1 MIKILHLLLK
11 VSVVQFLCCVYASTA
26 FHPPASQPSLSP
38 VYTSMASFSPGIQM
52 SRGQVHNKLIIAL
65 IISSSSLGLIVFCCL
80 CFWAVYRSKQFP
92 KPTKNSESGISLP
105 KKGFVQSFDYKTLEK
120 ATCGFKDSNLIGRGG
135 FGFVYKACLDNHTLA
150 AVKKIENVSQEAKRE
165 FQNEVDLLSKIH
177 HPNIISLLGHTS
189 EISSSFIVYELM
201 EKGSLD
207 AQLHGPSRGSAL
219 TWHMR
224 MKIALDTARG
234 VEYLHERCRPPVI
247 HRDIKSS
254 NILLDSSFNAKISD
268 FGLAVTNGMHGKNNI
283 KLSGTL
289 GYVAPEYLLDG
300 KLTDKSDV
308 YSFGVVLLE
317 LLLGRRPVEKLSSVQ
332 CQSLVTWAMPQLTD
346 RSKLPKIVD
355 PVIKDTMDHKHLY
368 QVAAVAVLCV
378 QPEPSYRP
386 LITDVLHSLVPLVPV
401 ELGGTLRLVIDS
413 MASSMLSLGSTSLLP
428 RVINKDKLKLG
439 TSGSNPFLKAKSF
452 SRVTMSVTVK
462 PSRFEGIT
470 MAPPDP
476 ILGVSEAFK
485 ADTNELKLNLGVG
498 AYRTEELQPYVLNVV
513 KKAENLMLERG
524 DNKEYLPIEG
534 LAAFNKATAEL
545 LFGAGHP
552 VIKEQKVATIQG
564 LSGTGSLRLAAALI
578 ERYFPGAKVLIS
590 APTWGNHK
598 NIFNDAK
605 VPWSEYRYYDPKTI
619 GLDFEGMIAD
629 IKEAPEGSFILLHGC
644 AHNPTGIDPTPEQ
657 WVKIAD
663 VIQEK
668 NHIPF
673 FDVAYQGFASGS
685 LDEDAASVRLFA
697 ERGMEFFVAQSYS
710 KNLGLYAERIG
721 AINVVCSSADA
732 ATRVKS
738 QLKRIARPMY
748 SNPPVHGARI
758 VANVVG
764 DAAMFNEWKAEM
776 EMMAGRIKTV
786 RQQLYDSL
794 VSKDKSGKD
803 WSFILKQIGM
813 FSFTGL
819 NKAQSDNMTDKWHVY
834 MTKDGRISLAG
845 LSMAKCEYLADAI
858 IDSYHNALLYWETPI
873 EL

>member
-1 MIKILHLLLK
+1 
-11 VSVVQFLCCVYASTA
+11 
-26 FHPPASQPSLSP
+26 
-38 VYTSMASFSPGIQM
+38 MAS
-52 SRGQVHNKLIIAL
+52 LI
-65 IISSSSLGLIVFCCL
+65 
-80 CFWAVYRSKQFP
+80 
-92 KPTKNSESGISLP
+92 
-105 KKGFVQSFDYKTLEK
+105 
-120 ATCGFKDSNLIGRGG
+120 
-135 FGFVYKACLDNHTLA
+135 
-150 AVKKIENVSQEAKRE
+150 
-165 FQNEVDLLSKIH
+165 
-177 HPNIISLLGHTS
+177 
-189 EISSSFIVYELM
+189 
-201 EKGSLD
+201 
-207 AQLHGPSRGSAL
+207 
-219 TWHMR
+219 
-224 MKIALDTARG
+224 
-234 VEYLHERCRPPVI
+234 
-247 HRDIKSS
+247 
-254 NILLDSSFNAKISD
+254 
-268 FGLAVTNGMHGKNNI
+268 
-283 KLSGTL
+283 
-289 GYVAPEYLLDG
+289 
-300 KLTDKSDV
+300 
-308 YSFGVVLLE
+308 
-317 LLLGRRPVEKLSSVQ
+317 
-332 CQSLVTWAMPQLTD
+332 
-346 RSKLPKIVD
+346 
-355 PVIKDTMDHKHLY
+355 
-368 QVAAVAVLCV
+368 
-378 QPEPSYRP
+378 
-386 LITDVLHSLVPLVPV
+386 
-401 ELGGTLRLVIDS
+401 
-413 MASSMLSLGSTSLLP
+413 LSLGSTSLLP
-428 RVINKDKLKLG
+428 RVTNKDKLKLG

-452 SRVTMSVTVK
+452 SRVTMSVAVK

-524 DNKEYLPIEG
+524 DNKEIIHFPWLRWQ
-534 LAAFNKATAEL
+534 LATK
-545 LFGAGHP
+545 
-552 VIKEQKVATIQG
+552 QG

-605 VPWSEYRYYDPKTI
+605 VPWSEYRYYDSKTI

-668 NHIPF
+668 NHITF

-732 ATRVKS
+732 ATSQFLTLPVTFITSSRVKS

-764 DAAMFNEWKAEM
+764 DASMFNEWKAEM

-786 RQQLYDSL
+786 RQKLYDSL

-803 WSFILKQIGM
+803 WSFIFNQIGM
-813 FSFTGL
+813 LSFTGL
-819 NKAQSDNMTDKWHVY
+819 NKAQWHVY

-858 IDSYHNALLYWETPI
+858 IDSYHNVS
-873 EL
+873 